1 MIDAS
6 LRGGALSGTPRLSGE
21 AAGPAV
27 EEAVGTV
34 GGEEAPMTD
43 LIAHAYRV
51 GVSVHPVRNQDLSF
65 FCCWASSARR
75 DVIV

>member
-6 LRGGALSGTPRLSGE
+6 LRGGDLSGSPRLGGE
-21 AAGPAV
+21 VGPAV
-27 EEAVGTV
+27 KEAVGTV

-43 LIAHAYRV
+43 LIAHKELE
-51 GVSVHPVRNQDLSF
+51 SVMHPVRNQDLSF

>member
-1 MIDAS
+1 MSAFLEARASGGGVKGRLITVIDAS
-6 LRGGALSGTPRLSGE
+6 LRGGDLSGTPRLGGE

-43 LIAHAYRV
+43 LIAHA
-51 GVSVHPVRNQDLSF
+51 
-65 FCCWASSARR
+65 
-75 DVIV
+75 